1 MRISDWSSDVCSS
14 DLAKSRLDRLALEPA
29 IEHRARRLGEQVEH
43 VALRF
48 EAETREAPPLP
59 RAVDQRAQ
67 PLADVRRDAERE
79 IAEQLGDIFERVIIA
94 RQHLGIARREF
105 AELDLRA
112 FEPAAELEIPPILLR
127 QEIADRPPDHAITV
141 IGELH
146 ELGRASCRERVCQ
159 YV

>member
-43 VALRF
+43 VALLF

-79 IAEQLGDIFERVIIA
+79 LAEQLGDIFERVIIA
-94 RQHLGIARREF
+94 RQHL
-105 AELDLRA
+105 
-112 FEPAAELEIPPILLR
+112 EI
-127 QEIADRPPDHAITV
+127 
-141 IGELH
+141 
-146 ELGRASCRERVCQ
+146 GRATCRERVCPTVSFPVVAVTLKKKNPQ
-159 YV
+159 